1 MRLWI
6 YIVRRLILLVPIII
20 GVMTITFAL
29 ISAIPT
35 QQRIESYYA
44 PCRGHC
50 YQPWEQYIPCPT
62 NASATCTNPL
72 WTKAIDQLGLN
83 YPVPVQWAIYMEN
96 ALTFHWGYT
105 NNFSTVVSNYPV
117 LRGEAVTTVL
127 GWFLP
132 YTLELAALSL
142 IIIMVIS
149 LPLGNLSAVY
159 RNRPVDQVS
168 RIMSFSGYALP
179 AFLLG
184 TLLLYATIIVVGGPS
199 QVSPICK
206 GHFAALNDFWGSWP
220 PVGCSNLY
228 GTTNL
233 GLDGYPTWLG
243 GGFISSPTGF
253 PTIDAALHGQW
264 ALAGDT
270 LLRLVLPAL
279 VIAYGSIALLLRFVR
294 NSMLEVMNL
303 DFVRTARAKGLSEK
317 VVTRRHAGRNSLNVT
332 ITVLGLTFAFFIGG
346 FPIIE
351 SVFNLW
357 GVGRLL
363 AFSLEGSFD
372 YGLIFGSTLLFT
384 FLVVGAN
391 IIVDVLYAYLDPR
404 VRLG

>member
-1 MRLWI
+1 MRMSV
-6 YIVRRLILLVPIII
+6 YIIRRLILLIPIII
-20 GVMTITFAL
+20 GVMTITFVL

-35 QQRIESYYA
+35 TQRIESYYA

-50 YQPWEQYIPCPT
+50 FQPWQEYIPCPT
-62 NASATCTNPL
+62 NATQTCTNPL
-72 WTKAIDQLGLN
+72 WTKAIDALGLN
-83 YPVPVQWAIYMEN
+83 QPVPVQWALYMEN

-105 NNFSTVVSNYPV
+105 NNFSSAVTNNPT
-117 LRGEAVTTVL
+117 LRGQEVTTVL

-132 YTLELAALSL
+132 YTLELAILSL
-142 IIIMVIS
+142 ILIVAIS

-159 RNRPVDQVS
+159 RNRPVDQIS
-168 RIMSFSGYALP
+168 RVMSFSGFALP

-184 TLLLYATIIVVGGPS
+184 TLFLYAVVISVGGAS
-199 QVSPICK
+199 GTSPICG
-206 GHFAALNDFWGSWP
+206 GHFPALDDFWGSWP
-220 PVGCSNLY
+220 APGCTALY
-228 GTTNL
+228 GANVGPL
-233 GLDGYPTWLG
+233 GYPTWLG
-243 GGFISSPTGF
+243 SGFVSSPTGF
-253 PTIDAALHGQW
+253 PTIDAAIHGDW
-264 ALAGDT
+264 ALSADT

-279 VIAYGSIALLLRFVR
+279 VIAYGTIAVLLRFVR

-303 DFVRTARAKGLSEK
+303 DFVRTARAKGLSEH

-332 ITVLGLTFAFFIGG
+332 ITVLGLTFAFFISG

-363 AFSLEGSFD
+363 ALSLEGSFD

-391 IIVDVLYAYLDPR
+391 IVVDVLYAYLDPR